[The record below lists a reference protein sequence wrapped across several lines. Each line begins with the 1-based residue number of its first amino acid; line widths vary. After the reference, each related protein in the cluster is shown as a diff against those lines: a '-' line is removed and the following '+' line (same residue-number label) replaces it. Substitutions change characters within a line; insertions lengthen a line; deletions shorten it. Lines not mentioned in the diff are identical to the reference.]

1 MDLTETLLKSPD
13 KIKSFLNIIPIP
25 IYAWQIR
32 QNKLFL
38 IDYNSAAYMET
49 NGEIKNSLGSLASE
63 YYKEN
68 LDLIDV
74 LKDCIE
80 KSTSL
85 SKEIKYFCNI
95 SNELKT
101 SLFKTDFI
109 PPDLVIVQKMNT
121 TNQNLSEQ
129 KEKKSE
135 AIHSLIIEN
144 ANDIILM
151 INKNIEAQYVNEQA
165 LKNILG
171 YSKEEVLGSSGL
183 EFIHP
188 DDVQNAVLNI
198 KNGIEE
204 SQGMSELRFKHKMG
218 HYVWMEATG
227 RTFINAIGELKGII
241 ILRDIT
247 LRKHLEQ
254 KLMESEEKFRFLF
267 EKSPYMIILIN
278 ANGTIIDFNQNTLN
292 QLKGFSK
299 SDLIGRNFLDLNFI
313 PIKNLNILK
322 DLYKNLLEK
331 GFSNPLEFKMDLSQK
346 NIMETNLEWIEIQA
360 GMVKIGEENVIQVI
374 VKDVSERKKAEE
386 IIRESEEL
394 FRKFFEESQDGIIL
408 ADENGIILKW
418 NKRQEIISGVKK
430 SDMIGCPVWDAF
442 YLTIPEEDK
451 TDTKYNT
458 LRSTIEPF
466 FKTGKAPW
474 LNRFQEIITQN
485 SDGSQRY
492 LQQLNFPIRTR
503 KGLLL
508 GSIIRDITESKNI
521 KQKLIESEKKYRIAY
536 DQADFY
542 KKLVTHDFSNIL
554 LVISGSSQLCS
565 FLLEDPEKI
574 EDVKVILDRIKEQV
588 TRANLLIKNIQ
599 IISEIDGKE
608 PLFESIDVYT
618 SLTKSI
624 NYFKE
629 SYKENANEI
638 NVDASSNQFIVS
650 ANDLL
655 HNVFENILNNA
666 IKYND
671 KPILKISI
679 KISKIR
685 KNNNNH
691 VKLEFSD
698 NGMGIMDSRKEKIF
712 QEGHDRDKNTKGM
725 GIGLTLV
732 KRIID
737 SYNGQ
742 IWVEDRVPNDY
753 TQGCNFIILIPAI

>member
-1 MDLTETLLKSPD
+1 MNLAEILLQSPD
-13 KIKSFLNIIPIP
+13 KIISFLNAIPIP
-25 IYAWQIR
+25 IHAWQIR
-32 QNKLFL
+32 QNELFL
-38 IDYNSAAYMET
+38 IDYNSAAYLET
-49 NGEIKNSLGSLASE
+49 NGEIKHRLGSIASE
-63 YYKEN
+63 YYREN
-68 LDLIDV
+68 LDLIDIIKECV
-74 LKDCIE
+74 E
-80 KSTSL
+80 NSTSI

-95 SNELKT
+95 SNELK
-101 SLFKTDFI
+101 SLLFKADFI
-109 PPDLVIVQKMNT
+109 PPDLIIVQKMNSA
-121 TNQNLSEQ
+121 NQNLLESKLKESEEYYRLISANA
-129 KEKKSE
+129 KDILLLINEKYE
-135 AIHSLIIEN
+135 TE
-144 ANDIILM
+144 
-151 INKNIEAQYVNEQA
+151 YVNEQA
-165 LKNILG
+165 LKNLLG
-171 YSKEEVLGSSGL
+171 YSKEDITGRSGL
-183 EFIHP
+183 KLIHP
-188 DDVQNAVLNI
+188 DDFQTVILRL
-198 KNGIEE
+198 KKGIEE
-204 SQGMSELRFKHKMG
+204 TEGASEVRYRHKNG

-227 RTFINAIGELKGII
+227 RTFHNSLGELKGII

-247 LRKHLEQ
+247 ERKSLEI
-254 KLMESEEKFRFLF
+254 KLKESEEKFRSLF
-267 EKSPYMIILIN
+267 EKSPYLIFLMN
-278 ANGTIIDFNQNTLN
+278 AEGIIIDFNQYNLN
-292 QLKGFSK
+292 YFNGIDK
-299 SDLIGRNFLDLNFI
+299 SELIGRNFLDLNFI
-313 PIKNLNILK
+313 PLNLLTKLK
-322 DLYKNLLEK
+322 DMHKDLLGK
-331 GFSNPLEFKMDLSQK
+331 GFSNPVELKMDLPLE
-346 NIMETNLEWIEIQA
+346 NLIGTNLEWIEIQTA
-360 GMVKIGEENVIQVI
+360 MVKIGDEKIIQVI
-374 VKDVSERKKAEE
+374 IQDISERKKTEE
-386 IIRESEEL
+386 KIRESEEM

-418 NKRQEIISGVKK
+418 NKKQEIISGVKK

-451 TDTKYNT
+451 TDTKYNA
-458 LRSTIEPF
+458 LRSTIETF

-474 LNRFQEIITQN
+474 LNRFQEITTQS

-599 IISEIDGKE
+599 IISEIDSKE
-608 PLFESIDVYT
+608 PLFESIDVYS

-629 SYKENANEI
+629 SYKENAIEI
-638 NVDASSNQFIVS
+638 NVDASFNQFIVS